1 MINFLMSSEAGNLDS
16 LDEGRRRPRRPRTRI
31 SIRTNQR
38 PGERG
43 DAANATTAA
52 AIDV

>member
-1 MINFLMSSEAGNLDS
+1 LIAAAPAED
-16 LDEGRRRPRRPRTRI
+16 GRPRRPRRPGTRI

-43 DAANATTAA
+43 DATTAA
-52 AIDV
+52 AFDV